1 MLPEQELLFL
11 PAARSAITPTRGSVA
26 SAGVTK
32 CTDEGWEKILA
43 LLSLDEIA
51 RLASALCANRGLTAE
66 IGACWQP
73 SFNQLPS
80 QWPKGSG
87 GLRGFLAAARST
99 TLAELVFCAVPRTL
113 GDDVVAE
120 PKLSA
125 ASSRRPRSVVV
136 AAAPCALALSHER
149 NEWEGYLAAASGK
162 EVKLYRRDDLKGCGA
177 IALQGCKEGVGTMCF
192 SPDSGTLAVVPRSE
206 SGALVPSVQL
216 YATEDKAKPVV
227 TKFKSPSL
235 AGIDF
240 LHAGPSRTGASED
253 LVAACG
259 MELFQVSAST
269 GEIVKSWQRKEGS
282 PFSACSA
289 VSPFE
294 VMTLAG
300 RTVELWD
307 VRTAAGVA
315 KSAEVAEVVTALD
328 AGSFGSSSLIYLGDA
343 RGALHRL
350 DWRTGAAELLWS
362 PAETRAPRA
371 RPSHKVMVDRG
382 CACLLAGSTLTMLA
396 LDPCIVEL
404 GWADVSEQLSAMA
417 FGSSAWAFAVQST
430 AASAKTAQPA
440 VVVVET
446 SGKVHR
452 PKVSEEDLEAAA
464 KKAEQKEKNTKK
476 KQEKTETKG
485 KKPSSGKSAHG
496 RNSGR

>member
-1 MLPEQELLFL
+1 
-11 PAARSAITPTRGSVA
+11 
-26 SAGVTK
+26 
-32 CTDEGWEKILA
+32 
-43 LLSLDEIA
+43 LDEIA
-51 RLASALCANRGLTAE
+51 RLASALFSNRGLTAE

-80 QWPKGSG
+80 SWPKGSG

-120 PKLSA
+120 PKPSA
-125 ASSRRPRSVVV
+125 ASSQLTQTDWRDLDDYARSVLLRFDRWLLLRPRSVVV
-136 AAAPCALALSHER
+136 AVAPCALALSHER

-192 SPDSGTLAVVPRSE
+192 SPDSETLAVVPRSE
-206 SGALVPSVQL
+206 SGALVPSVQF

-240 LHAGPSRTGASED
+240 LHGGPSQTGASED

-362 PAETRAPRA
+362 PAEARAPRT

-417 FGSSAWAFAVQST
+417 FGSSAWAFAVQSP